1 MSEKI
6 ISEHTGKSVVAG
18 ENAIVAVD
26 YVFTHDAS
34 GPLVLSKLK
43 ELGFEKLAQPDR
55 TIIFID
61 HAVPSPREETSNNQA
76 TLRNF
81 AKEWGIQFS
90 DAGNG
95 ICHQVM
101 AERYASPGQ
110 IIVGTDSHTCM
121 AGALGAFATGMGA
134 TDTAVAM
141 ALGKTWFRVPESFK
155 ITIDGK
161 LPKGVYAK
169 DIILHLI
176 GILGADGA
184 TYKAIEFDGSTVRNM
199 EVWERLTLSN
209 MAVEAGAKVGL
220 IHTDEHTQRYLA
232 TAGRG
237 REFKVIES
245 DDDAVYEKTIEVDAK
260 QLRPMVALPHAVDN
274 VKRLDEVGN
283 TKIDL
288 VFIGSCTNTRLEDL
302 HIAAKILKGR
312 RVNSHTRLIVT
323 PASMKVYL
331 DASRDGTLSTLTEAG
346 AVITPAGCG
355 MCFGA
360 LGGVPADGER
370 VFSTSNRNFPGR
382 MGNPKAFTYL
392 GSPAVAAV
400 TAVKGEISDPS
411 EFL

>member
-1 MSEKI
+1 
-6 ISEHTGKSVVAG
+6 
-18 ENAIVAVD
+18 
-26 YVFTHDAS
+26 
-34 GPLVLSKLK
+34 
-43 ELGFEKLAQPDR
+43 
-55 TIIFID
+55 
-61 HAVPSPREETSNNQA
+61 
-76 TLRNF
+76 
-81 AKEWGIQFS
+81 
-90 DAGNG
+90 
-95 ICHQVM
+95 
-101 AERYASPGQ
+101 
-110 IIVGTDSHTCM
+110 
-121 AGALGAFATGMGA
+121 
-134 TDTAVAM
+134 
-141 ALGKTWFRVPESFK
+141 
-155 ITIDGK
+155 
-161 LPKGVYAK
+161 
-169 DIILHLI
+169 

-209 MAVEAGAKVGL
+209 MTVEAGAKVGL
-220 IHTDEHTQRYLA
+220 IPTDGHTQRYLT

-237 REFKVIES
+237 REFKVIEP
-245 DDDAVYEKTIEVDAK
+245 DDDAVYERTIELDAK
-260 QLRPMVALPHAVDN
+260 QLQPMVALPHAVDN
-274 VKRLDEVGN
+274 VKRLDEVSN

-312 RVNSHTRLIVT
+312 RINSHTRLVVT

-331 DASRDGTLSTLTEAG
+331 EASRDGTLSTLTEAG
-346 AVITPAGCG
+346 AVITPSGCG